1 MGLGKTYSTQYL
13 ADSNN
18 NTGVAGQVLISTATG
33 INWSDG
39 TDIIGGPYLPL
50 VGGTLTGA
58 LTGTSATFNG
68 NTITTGTLS
77 IGQTTTATVPLE
89 VNGGAMLTNQRV
101 DNAEKYPI
109 GHYQPGETLFEI
121 DTTWTDAQLR
131 KYFNSP
137 NVSWNADADAPGG
150 YAIYISGGIG
160 VGGEYGSGF
169 PYIPVDDDGIYYM
182 ECYIKNVG
190 TSQTHYMGSNEYNE
204 SFGSTGGNPGSYG
217 YWVMANTNPGN
228 TWTKVSGYITDRDAS
243 ATGKFELG
251 TKYWTPLALFNYGAG
266 TGTRACLISGWKV
279 IRVDSP
285 GDRYFDSK
293 VYINA
298 GASIPSRTE
307 EFQVTGRQ
315 IITNTGTNGPSLY
328 LGYNSSG
335 SNTIQLGR
343 GRTADGLSYIDFN
356 GEVMAAGD
364 YGFRIMRNAGVNAV
378 TMLNQVGTGNLQIN
392 AANGADTVFTNTNV
406 GIGATSPAGKFEI
419 KSAASNYTTAPAITF
434 TDDTGV
440 ADSRWILGNIA
451 TNYGNFVLAES
462 DSATTV
468 NYSPRITV
476 IPGGNVGI
484 SVTNPGAKL
493 DVFDPSTTAANT
505 IVAQAIKNYVG
516 GSAMF
521 RVGMNS
527 GSTTADIEMNSGQGG
542 PFRYGSYGEMNIV
555 NNRLTSKINI
565 VNNTSIA
572 ATIDSDGNVGI
583 GVTGPDTKLHVFEAG
598 TAMIR
603 IDSGA
608 TSPYKA
614 GIEFLRSSI
623 NGGRIYNDGGA
634 VQIKLESD
642 FAYDA
647 ANPTRGGFMFKTA
660 PVTSAILV
668 DAVRI
673 DARGYVGIGTTLPS
687 EKLEVAGNAVIN
699 GDLSVSNSFIDS
711 NGNSGSSGQVLT
723 STSSGTSW
731 SGASGNINT
740 PTQLNLSLGEGY
752 ASNVREFLYRNRY
765 RVSPANL
772 SYRYALHFEN
782 PSMPEPSIELLPIGG
797 RPGGGLINT
806 AAAGLLFNISPRS
819 TTLNT
824 NGIFKTQRGT
834 TATVVGS
841 DQYIDI
847 VDINEPR
854 IDFTETTTGDFLME
868 PSSTNRTVSS
878 VDFSTSS
885 WSVDGVTIA
894 SFEGDAPD
902 GSDEASTITEISG
915 DTGRHSCFQV
925 VSSSTSLINTFS
937 FFAKY
942 NGTAQ
947 FISIVLSNTTTWNSQ
962 FVVDLKNG
970 VITKEASPS
979 SSFTNTNKLE
989 KHGDGWYRLISTI
1002 EGDFAGDN
1010 IYSRIV
1016 MSNVAVPPYPPLNTY
1031 TGRNNYNIL
1040 IWGAQ
1045 LEEQAFATSFI
1056 PTTTATVTRGA
1067 EISQGV
1073 QSYHGT
1079 YSSGNPQGTL
1089 FAEMSALGD
1098 NDNPAYNVDTKIS
1111 LSNTA
1116 NTFDNYVTIGF
1127 SRFDGNVFAEITS
1140 GGTLQTVNFGATG
1153 VDKTKMNKYAL
1164 AWNDGFMRFFVNGV
1178 QTNSEHVSAPNI
1190 NTLQF
1195 SAAVTSSQRFQGRV
1209 KSLKVYKE
1217 MLTPEQLGTLSSWS
1231 SFDEM
1236 ALSQNYTIY

>member
-1 MGLGKTYSTQYL
+1 MAYIPFLHNAYFTAKVGIGTDDPDYTLEVMKASPTDGIVADFVNSTNAGGTTAAIKLSNADAEVCDVVLGANRVGANFGSDFFISPSDGIDGTNRERFRINEDGDIKFNAYDST
-13 ADSNN
+13 N
-18 NTGVAGQVLISTATG
+18 NTGTPTYLL
-33 INWSDG
+33 G
-39 TDIIGGPYLPL
+39 TDNSGNVVKTNTVPGSGAGPYLPL
-50 VGGTLTGA
+50 AGGTMTGSIDFVNNKDISMTDSAGAITRVMVLNTSNTMYIGPVDPYAGGSILYGAAAAVSFQRFFTGA
-58 LTGTSATFNG
+58 SERLRIGSNG
-68 NTITTGTLS
+68 NIA
-77 IGQTTTATVPLE
+77 IGTTATTYRLQVEQDNNGNLLSRFHNTADNGQGLLIRAGGVSSANRVLQLASENDTKIMTVNSNGRVGIGIANPTRKLQVEGSE
-89 VNGGAMLTNQRV
+89 VGYTGSTAESLFRLSRGGTGQIKDSIVEFSLNRQDHN
-101 DNAEKYPI
+101 DNHP
-109 GHYQPGETLFEI
+109 
-121 DTTWTDAQLR
+121 TTQLD
-131 KYFNSP
+131 FNL
-137 NVSWNADADAPGG
+137 
-150 YAIYISGGIG
+150 SGGG
-160 VGGEYGSGF
+160 
-169 PYIPVDDDGIYYM
+169 
-182 ECYIKNVG
+182 
-190 TSQTHYMGSNEYNE
+190 
-204 SFGSTGGNPGSYG
+204 
-217 YWVMANTNPGN
+217 
-228 TWTKVSGYITDRDAS
+228 
-243 ATGKFELG
+243 
-251 TKYWTPLALFNYGAG
+251 
-266 TGTRACLISGWKV
+266 
-279 IRVDSP
+279 VDS
-285 GDRYFDSK
+285 SS
-293 VYINA
+293 A
-298 GASIPSRTE
+298 GQNVMTLLS
-307 EFQVTGRQ
+307 
-315 IITNTGTNGPSLY
+315 NDNG
-328 LGYNSSG
+328 N
-335 SNTIQLGR
+335 
-343 GRTADGLSYIDFN
+343 F
-356 GEVMAAGD
+356 
-364 YGFRIMRNAGVNAV
+364 
-378 TMLNQVGTGNLQIN
+378 
-392 AANGADTVFTNTNV
+392 V
-406 GIGATSPAGKFEI
+406 GIGASSPGYQLQVGD
-419 KSAASNYTTAPAITF
+419 N
-434 TDDTGV
+434 GV
-440 ADSRWILGNIA
+440 ADGNIA
-451 TNYGNFVLAES
+451 MKANGTGADAGAEL
-462 DSATTV
+462 TFNMNV
-468 NYSPRITV
+468 G
-476 IPGGNVGI
+476 GGNADSYIAQIVPIAYDSLSSGTHASLNFKVGAWNNNADAGVSRMTILSNGQVGI
-484 SVTNPGAKL
+484 GTTNPLRKL
-493 DVFDPSTTAANT
+493 DLIADLSTDAVRIKNTNSNGGGLSVFAANGGGGT
-505 IVAQAIKNYVG
+505 NRILTLGDSSENIKVAV
-516 GSAMF
+516 
-521 RVGMNS
+521 
-527 GSTTADIEMNSGQGG
+527 IENG
-542 PFRYGSYGEMNIV
+542 Y
-555 NNRLTSKINI
+555 
-565 VNNTSIA
+565 
-572 ATIDSDGNVGI
+572 VGI
-583 GVTGPDTKLHVFEAG
+583 GVTSPDTKLHVFEAG

-603 IDSGA
+603 VDSGA

-660 PVTSAILV
+660 PVTSATLV

-687 EKLEVAGNAVIN
+687 EKLEVAGNTIIN
-699 GDLSVSNSFIDS
+699 GNGFINGNLSVSNSFIDS

-731 SGASGNINT
+731 SGTSGDINT

-772 SYRYALHFEN
+772 SYRYALKLEN
-782 PSMPEPSIELLPIGG
+782 PSMPEPHIELLPIGG
-797 RPGGGLINT
+797 RSGGGLIGT

-824 NGIFKTQRGT
+824 SGIFKTQRGT

-841 DQYIDI
+841 DQYIDV

-1045 LEEQAFATSFI
+1045 LEQQAFATSFI
-1056 PTTTATVTRGA
+1056 PTTTSATATRGT
-1067 EISQGV
+1067 EVSQGV
-1073 QSYHGT
+1073 QAYHGN

-1098 NDNPAYNVDTKIS
+1098 NDNTAYNVDTKIS
-1111 LSNTA
+1111 LSSTSNTG
-1116 NTFDNYVTIGF
+1116 NDYVTIGF
-1127 SRFDGNVFAEITS
+1127 SRFDGNVFAEIKA
-1140 GGTLQTVNFGATG
+1140 GGTLQTLNFGATG

-1178 QTNSEHVSAPNI
+1178 QTQTSGISAPNI

-1195 SAAVTSSQRFQGRV
+1195 SSAVTSSQRFIGRV

-1217 MLTPEQLGTLSSWS
+1217 MLTAEQLGTLSSWS